1 MDSRSLK
8 SQNLVSAIVEIIAKG
23 KIIELIF
30 AQSEKEASGSERK
43 VRSQQTSLN

>member
-23 KIIELIF
+23 KNHRIDNCVIR
-30 AQSEKEASGSERK
+30 ERGQRFRTESAK
-43 VRSQQTSLN
+43 SANFT